1 MRHGIKLKK
10 LGRKAAHRLALLK
23 NLCRALFIHERIK
36 TTLQKAKE
44 ARRLAER
51 LIEFAKHNDL
61 AAKRY
66 VYRYIPDHKLVKIIC
81 GDIAPKFA
89 ERKGGYTRIYRL
101 GPRTGD
107 GAEMVILELIER
119 SDDGVLDQRRK
130 LIERRH
136 VAEKKAKKDKAKKEK
151 EQPKKK
157 EEGAKEKIKADKHEK
172 EHASIDRSKEKEKEK
187 EKDKNR
193 KNKDGKTEKQQPSKK
208 K

>member
-1 MRHGIKLKK
+1 M
-10 LGRKAAHRLALLK
+10 ALLK
-23 NLCRALFIHERIK
+23 NLCRALFIHERIR

-61 AAKRY
+61 AGKRH

-81 GDIAPKFA
+81 GEIAPKFA
-89 ERKGGYTRIYRL
+89 ERKGGYTRIYKL

-107 GAEMVILELIER
+107 GAEMVLLELVER
-119 SDDGVLDQRRK
+119 SDDNVLDLRRK

-136 VAEKKAKKDKAKKEK
+136 GAEEKVKKEKAKKDK

-157 EEGAKEKIKADKHEK
+157 EEGIKEKSKPDKHQK
-172 EHASIDRSKEKEKEK
+172 ERADIDRNKEKEKNK
-187 EKDKNR
+187 EKDK
-193 KNKDGKTEKQQPSKK
+193 KNKNDKTQKQQPLKK

>member
-1 MRHGIKLKK
+1 MRHGRKLKK

-23 NLCRALFIHERIK
+23 NLCRALFIHERIR

-81 GDIAPKFA
+81 GEIAPKFT

-107 GAEMVILELIER
+107 GAEMAILELVER
-119 SDDGVLDQRRK
+119 SDDTVLDQRRK

-136 VAEKKAKKDKAKKEK
+136 AVDEKAKKDKAKKEK
-151 EQPKKK
+151 SKP
-157 EEGAKEKIKADKHEK
+157 DKHQK
-172 EHASIDRSKEKEKEK
+172 EQAGADRNKEK
-187 EKDKNR
+187 EKDKNK
-193 KNKDGKTEKQQPSKK
+193 KNKDDKKEKQLLSKK